1 MAALLNLILSH
12 PYATLML
19 LAAICAVI
27 RFVPAAGGSSTP
39 AFAGYSSDDSCGD
52 QGGNVKG
59 FDGGGF
65 DFGGSF

>member
-52 QGGNVKG
+52 QDSAQHSAETLTRGY
-59 FDGGGF
+59 
-65 DFGGSF
+65 S